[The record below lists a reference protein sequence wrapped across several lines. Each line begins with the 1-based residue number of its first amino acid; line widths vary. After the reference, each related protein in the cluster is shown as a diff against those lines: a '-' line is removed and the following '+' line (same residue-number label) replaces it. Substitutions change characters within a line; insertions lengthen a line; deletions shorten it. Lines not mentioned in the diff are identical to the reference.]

1 MTALP
6 IEEDRRTVSSR
17 PASAVASNTATSESE
32 SHANL
37 ASGGDKDIDTIAP
50 PRAKRVQVARACQ
63 RCRRLQKA
71 CSDSRPCQRCARAGL
86 ADECSGFA
94 VQPRAPSQNPSS
106 QISKSTE
113 TPVRAHGA
121 ANSLDTAARPL
132 FINLDL
138 PTSPQSFTSFSRE
151 SFERKVGLLPPQV
164 VDYCSGRFFER
175 LAPTIP
181 ILTPEY
187 VANLRTRA
195 PSESEAYC
203 VLLGLCTMVTL
214 QVEDPRDKYF
224 GPFVAAENNAA
235 YGWLLLEESLA
246 AHRHLARRSNPC
258 LDSVLLVFFI
268 YACHASLFHHS
279 QAFFFLREAAT
290 LFVLVKPDTMDS
302 LSRSLAERLFWV
314 LLVSERS
321 HAIRYRRP
329 ITLQVTTNGFG
340 LSLSGDDDRSL
351 VGFRCLAA
359 LFRGLDSSFVALL
372 NQETVSRTL
381 AHDSLDDVEISI
393 NTALNHSCP
402 SDLIPTQKA
411 NLRVT
416 QLWLR
421 IVLWQLRL
429 RLGHLSEQSTQSSR
443 TYHYPLDVA
452 KDLMLSTRD
461 LPIHSI
467 QVHGAGIT
475 EKLFDISCVVVNV
488 LARVPVRVTKA
499 AAEDDLKYVR
509 RLILQL
515 PGGATVYDALLLKHI
530 QQTLPAMAAALEV

>member
-6 IEEDRRTVSSR
+6 AEEGRRTTKSSR
-17 PASAVASNTATSESE
+17 PSRPAVAATSATATSESHATLARE
-32 SHANL
+32 S
-37 ASGGDKDIDTIAP
+37 DKGNIAQ

-71 CSDSRPCQRCARAGL
+71 CSDSRPCQRCTRAGL
-86 ADECSGFA
+86 SDECSGFA
-94 VQPRAPSQNPSS
+94 VQSRALSQNPSS
-106 QISKSTE
+106 QLFKSADA
-113 TPVRAHGA
+113 PVRIYGA
-121 ANSLDTAARPL
+121 ANSFDTAPRPL
-132 FINLDL
+132 FINLEL
-138 PTSPQSFTSFSRE
+138 PSSPQSFTSFSRE
-151 SFERKVGLLPPQV
+151 SFEKKADLLPPQV
-164 VDYCSGRFFER
+164 IDYCSGRFFER

-224 GPFVAAENNAA
+224 GPFVTAENNAA
-235 YGWLLLEESLA
+235 YGWLLLEEALA

-290 LFVLVKPDTMDS
+290 LFILVKPDTMDS
-302 LSRSLAERLFWV
+302 LSRSLCERLFWV

-340 LSLSGDDDRSL
+340 LSLSSDEDRSL
-351 VGFRCLAA
+351 CGFRCLAA
-359 LFRGLDSSFVALL
+359 LFRGLDTSFIALL

-402 SDLIPTQKA
+402 SDLLPTQKA

-452 KDLMLSTRD
+452 KDLTLSTRD

-475 EKLFDISCVVVNV
+475 EKLFDISCAVVNV

-530 QQTLPAMAAALEV
+530 QQTLPTMAAALEV